1 MSSSH
6 PTRVEFTGELKAI
19 QDDVLRLGSM
29 VDRQIHRAIE
39 ALREQNVELAK
50 QVIELDQTINDQRW
64 KVEDGTIRI
73 IARQSPIAGD
83 LRHVMASVHIATNL
97 ERMGDHAEGIARLTL
112 RIADEPLL
120 KELVDIPEMAAIAS
134 RMLTESLDAF
144 VNKDAERAREIASW
158 DVEVDRLY
166 EIVYRDLLAA
176 MIADPQTVPRATH
189 LLWVAHNLERIADRV
204 TNICERIIF
213 AVTGQFEEVNYK
225 NYGDQFA
232 HTN

>member
-1 MSSSH
+1 MSRRH
-6 PTRVEFTGELKAI
+6 PTRVEYSGELKAI

-29 VDRQIHRAIE
+29 VDRQIGRAIE
-39 ALREQNVELAK
+39 ALREQNVELAR
-50 QVIELDQTINDQRW
+50 QIIELDQEINDQRW

-112 RIADEPLL
+112 RTANEPLL
-120 KELVDIPEMAAIAS
+120 KELIDIPEMARLAS
-134 RMLTESLDAF
+134 RMLTASLDAF
-144 VNKDAERAREIASW
+144 VNKDAERAREIAGW
-158 DVEVDRLY
+158 DEQVDNLY
-166 EIVYRDLLAA
+166 EVVYRDLLQV
-176 MIADPQTVPRATH
+176 MIADPQTITRATH

-213 AVTGQFEEVNYK
+213 SVTGQFEEVNVK
-225 NYGDQFA
+225 DFSDRFA
-232 HTN
+232 DTN